1 MNEIC
6 TNASALPPWRDPALL
21 AAARQREATTQN
33 PTEIVDDSPAVLG
46 TISTDTE
53 RPDDTNSTAGAASI
67 SADKFLSSATVVTAD
82 TDFYIAD
89 DGVSIITTS
98 SNVTFADQT
107 LTSVRATPA
116 TGIQTRILYT
126 IYDTVKTRQ
135 SARAD
140 FAPGAIWRVTVNN
153 SPVVCMCICAIV

>member
-6 TNASALPPWRDPALL
+6 KNASALPPWRDPALL
-21 AAARQREATTQN
+21 AAGRQREATTQN
-33 PTEIVDDSPAVLG
+33 PTEIVDSPAVLG

-53 RPDDTNSTAGAASI
+53 LPDDTNSTAGAASI
-67 SADKFLSSATVVTAD
+67 SADRFLSSATTVTAD

-98 SNVTFADQT
+98 SNATFADQT

-153 SPVVCMCICAIV
+153 SPVACICICAIV